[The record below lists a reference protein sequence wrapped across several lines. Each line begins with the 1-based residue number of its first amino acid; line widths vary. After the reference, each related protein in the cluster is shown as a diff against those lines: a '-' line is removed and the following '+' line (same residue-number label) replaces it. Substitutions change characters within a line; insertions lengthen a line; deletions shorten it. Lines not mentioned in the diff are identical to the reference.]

1 MRVFSKKEVI
11 VASDKRGV
19 LNIKT
24 MAGLVDGRR
33 IRTSAGALLEMSMI
47 EMEKQRLRK
56 EMLRAEQRSAAI
68 RARMGEL
75 EVKQHR
81 LQQFVERPNP
91 ETPLTTSLGVAPPL
105 PIHTAPTDRL
115 KRRQL
120 SY

>member
-1 MRVFSKKEVI
+1 M
-11 VASDKRGV
+11 ASEKRGV

-56 EMLRAEQRSAAI
+56 EMLRAEQRSAEI
-68 RARMGEL
+68 RARMAEL

-81 LQQFVERPNP
+81 LQQFVERPNVDA
-91 ETPLTTSLGVAPPL
+91 PLASSLGAAAPL
-105 PIHTAPTDRL
+105 PIYTAPTDRL